1 MRARRGVA
9 AAVLLLGWLLAGCQV
24 AVPGTAG
31 VSAADQQ
38 TADRRA
44 EQRAAVDAALDAL
57 GKAPALALK
66 STVKDASGNPAEQ
79 QFRVTRGGTAVGA
92 LPLEGRVV
100 QVTAAGGGFYLRAD
114 ADYWKAHA
122 IDEGTQFGTSWVRSL
137 GSELPFDPAAR
148 FAPAALAD
156 GLRKALPGLDR
167 LSEPVKAKLPDG
179 TEVYQLGGAP
189 SVLRVTAAKPHR
201 VVSFAPVLLDP
212 QAGPKYGAEFRVD
225 ALSGDALK
233 AFHTDVDGAVG
244 GLGQPFEGLVQA
256 SAVVTNDSLDCKDFV
271 GSCTT
276 TVDVSTSVVGS
287 PASGEKS
294 VVHINLSVEVS
305 AESLG
310 AQTCT
315 TAADAEPYAT
325 VKMSCTVKFKLPNRT
340 ASYQVLSKPNATA
353 EVRAAID
360 VNAVKQKVATEFAG
374 LGG

>member
-1 MRARRGVA
+1 MRARRATTA
-9 AAVLLLGWLLAGCQV
+9 AAVLLLGGLLAGCQV

-31 VSAADQQ
+31 VSAAGQQ

-44 EQRAAVDAALDAL
+44 EQRTAVEAALTAL
-57 GKAPALALK
+57 GQAPALALK
-66 STVKDASGNPAEQ
+66 SAVNGADQ
-79 QFRVTRGGTAVGA
+79 QFRVTRGGTALGG

-100 QVTAAGGGFYLRAD
+100 QVTAAAGQFYLQAD

-137 GSELPFDPAAR
+137 GSELPLDPAAR
-148 FAPAALAD
+148 FAPRALAD
-156 GLRKALPGLDR
+156 GLRKALAGLDR
-167 LSEPVKAKLPDG
+167 LSDPVKAKLPDG
-179 TEVYQLGGAP
+179 TEVYQLGAAP
-189 SVLRVTAAKPHR
+189 SVLRVTTAKPNR
-201 VVSFAPVLLDP
+201 VVSFAPALLDP
-212 QAGPKYGAEFRVD
+212 QAGPKFGAEFRVD
-225 ALSGDALK
+225 PLAGDALK
-233 AFHTDVDGAVG
+233 AFHTDLDNTVG

-256 SAVVTNDSLDCKDFV
+256 SAVVTNDNLDCKDFV

-276 TVDVSTSVVGS
+276 TVDVSNSVVGS
-287 PASGEKS
+287 PSGGGKS

-305 AESLG
+305 ADSLG

-315 TAADAEPYAT
+315 AAADAEPYAT

-353 EVRAAID
+353 EVRAALD
-360 VNAVKQKVATEFAG
+360 VNAVKQQVAAEFAG